1 MESSRGHGAS
11 ESYMLKVAALRLFHR
26 AVSSIWFGI
35 GSCYC
40 DAVSRWEGMMGRGD
54 QKVFILFTPTLAL
67 PHRRGRELLV
77 WTD

>member
-11 ESYMLKVAALRLFHR
+11 ESYMLKVAALRLFHP

-40 DAVSRWEGMMGRGD
+40 DTVSKGGGG
-54 QKVFILFTPTLAL
+54 I
-67 PHRRGRELLV
+67 
-77 WTD
+77 